1 MPDTPPVTTGTAP
14 PGASSHPP
22 GVRLWRARPTSQQ
35 ARTCGRS
42 NRLCLAPTQR
52 PAPPATRPMTRA
64 APATWRH
71 GSTRSAATRLTAMS
85 TPTRRCRHYPS
96 GTRDRLK
103 LDYLPE
109 APGWHQPP
117 GRFPFVASFHLYL
130 PGGNTRMERRDS
142 DIERDPASGDVHEH
156 HSVVSEGTPVAPES
170 EVVSSFN
177 PGWRAVQLVYLV
189 FGVIDGLLVIR
200 LILKLLGAN
209 PQAAFANWVFNV
221 TAFFMAP
228 FHNLLPTIGN
238 EQSQLEMSVV
248 IAILVYALIAWAVGR
263 FVAIV
268 FYRNVT
274 VARRTGRG
282 LRPRG
287 Y

>member
-1 MPDTPPVTTGTAP
+1 
-14 PGASSHPP
+14 
-22 GVRLWRARPTSQQ
+22 
-35 ARTCGRS
+35 
-42 NRLCLAPTQR
+42 
-52 PAPPATRPMTRA
+52 
-64 APATWRH
+64 
-71 GSTRSAATRLTAMS
+71 
-85 TPTRRCRHYPS
+85 
-96 GTRDRLK
+96 
-103 LDYLPE
+103 
-109 APGWHQPP
+109 
-117 GRFPFVASFHLYL
+117 
-130 PGGNTRMERRDS
+130 MERRDS

-156 HSVVSEGTPVAPES
+156 HSVVSEGAPVAPES

-248 IAILVYALIAWAVGR
+248 IAILVYALIAWAIGR